1 MNGFGF
7 FSLRYSVYE
16 LIAPHSVR
24 VLSLKKKFLF
34 LLRSLSLS
42 FLGPFFFFWFWNSS
56 QFLRQL
62 VKIYRLQ
69 KNHSIGENK
78 MVR

>member
-7 FSLRYSVYE
+7 FSLCYSLRIDSASLCESAFSKKKVSYFYSVLFPY
-16 LIAPHSVR
+16 LSWVR
-24 VLSLKKKFLF
+24 F
-34 LLRSLSLS
+34 
-42 FLGPFFFFWFWNSS
+42 PFWFWNSS

>member
-7 FSLRYSVYE
+7 FSLCYSLRIDSASLCESAFSLKNSYFYSVLFPY
-16 LIAPHSVR
+16 LSW
-24 VLSLKKKFLF
+24 VLFS
-34 LLRSLSLS
+34 
-42 FLGPFFFFWFWNSS
+42 FWFWNSS

>member
-7 FSLRYSVYE
+7 FSLRYS
-16 LIAPHSVR
+16 LRIDSA
-24 VLSLKKKFLF
+24 SLCESAFSKKKFLF

-42 FLGPFFFFWFWNSS
+42 FLSPFLLFWFWNSS

>member
-7 FSLRYSVYE
+7 FSLRYS
-16 LIAPHSVR
+16 LRIDSA
-24 VLSLKKKFLF
+24 SLCESAFKKFLFFF
-34 LLRSLSLS
+34 LLRSLFPVFPVS
-42 FLGPFFFFWFWNSS
+42 FFWFWNSS